1 MVKHM
6 RKIRAVLFDMDG
18 LLLGTGKLNIE
29 CVCQVAREMG
39 AELQPEVVARR
50 IMGTARAQ
58 IVAAYQS
65 LLPDSVDGAEF
76 YRRKNELFAIRKRQ
90 EGVKPM
96 KGAVELLH
104 WLYEKG
110 IACVLV
116 TATVGDS
123 ARERLLDNGMW
134 DLLPCRVTGDMPL
147 PSKPDPAPYLKGAE
161 LAGVDP
167 AECLVLED
175 SFNGIR
181 AGRAAGCMVGMVPDT
196 LPYDETCKPYCDAVF
211 HDLTEVQA
219 WISE

>member
-1 MVKHM
+1 M

-18 LLLGTGKLNIE
+18 LLLDTEKLNIE
-29 CVCQVAREMG
+29 CVCLVAREMG

-65 LLPDSVDGAEF
+65 LLPDSVDGAAF
-76 YRRKNELFAIRKRQ
+76 YQRKNELFAKRKQQ

-96 KGAVELLH
+96 KGAMELLH
-104 WLYEKG
+104 WLHEKG

-116 TATVGDS
+116 TATVGES
-123 ARERLLDNGMW
+123 ARERLRENGMW
-134 DLLPCRVTGDMPL
+134 DLLPYRVTGDMPL

-181 AGRAAGCMVGMVPDT
+181 SGRAAGCMVGMVPDT
-196 LPYDETCKPYCDAVF
+196 LPYDETCRPYCDAVF
-211 HDLTEVQA
+211 RDLTEVQA
-219 WISE
+219 WMEE

>member
-1 MVKHM
+1 M

-18 LLLGTGKLNIE
+18 LLLDTEKLNIE
-29 CVCQVAREMG
+29 CVCLVAREMG

-65 LLPDSVDGAEF
+65 LLPDSVDGAAF
-76 YRRKNELFAIRKRQ
+76 YRRKNELFAKRKQQ

-96 KGAVELLH
+96 KGAMELLH
-104 WLYEKG
+104 WLHEKG

-116 TATVGDS
+116 TATVGES
-123 ARERLLDNGMW
+123 ARERLRENGMW
-134 DLLPCRVTGDMPL
+134 DLLPYRVTGDMPL

-181 AGRAAGCMVGMVPDT
+181 SGRAAGCMVGMVPDT
-196 LPYDETCKPYCDAVF
+196 LPYDETCRPYCDAVF
-211 HDLTEVQA
+211 RDLTEVQA
-219 WISE
+219 WMEE

>member
-1 MVKHM
+1 M

-18 LLLGTGKLNIE
+18 LLLDTEKLNIE
-29 CVCQVAREMG
+29 CVCLVAREMG

-76 YRRKNELFAIRKRQ
+76 YRRKNELFAKRKQQ

-96 KGAVELLH
+96 KGAMELLH
-104 WLYEKG
+104 WLHKKG

-116 TATVGDS
+116 TATVGES
-123 ARERLLDNGMW
+123 ARERLRENGMW
-134 DLLPCRVTGDMPL
+134 DLLPYRVTGDMPL

-181 AGRAAGCMVGMVPDT
+181 SGRAAGCMVGMVPDT
-196 LPYDETCKPYCDAVF
+196 LPYDETCRPYCDAVF
-211 HDLTEVQA
+211 RDLTEVQA
-219 WISE
+219 WMEE

>member
-1 MVKHM
+1 M

-18 LLLGTGKLNIE
+18 LLLDTEKLNIE
-29 CVCQVAREMG
+29 CVCLVAREMG

-65 LLPDSVDGAEF
+65 LLPDSVDGAAF
-76 YRRKNELFAIRKRQ
+76 YQRKNELFAKRKQQ

-96 KGAVELLH
+96 KGAMELLH
-104 WLYEKG
+104 WLHEKG

-116 TATVGDS
+116 TATVGEA
-123 ARERLLDNGMW
+123 ARERLRENGMW
-134 DLLPCRVTGDMPL
+134 DLLPYRVTGDMPL

-181 AGRAAGCMVGMVPDT
+181 SGRAAGCMVGMVPDT
-196 LPYDETCKPYCDAVF
+196 LPYDETCRPYCDAVF
-211 HDLTEVQA
+211 RDLTEVQA
-219 WISE
+219 WMEE

>member
-1 MVKHM
+1 M

-18 LLLGTGKLNIE
+18 LLLDTEKLNIE
-29 CVCQVAREMG
+29 CVCLVAREMG

-65 LLPDSVDGAEF
+65 LLPDSVDGAAF
-76 YRRKNELFAIRKRQ
+76 YQRKNELFAKRKQQ

-104 WLYEKG
+104 WLHEKG

-116 TATVGDS
+116 TATVGEA
-123 ARERLLDNGMW
+123 ARERLRENGMW
-134 DLLPCRVTGDMPL
+134 DLLPYRVTGDMPL

-181 AGRAAGCMVGMVPDT
+181 SGRAAGCMVGMVPDT
-196 LPYDETCKPYCDAVF
+196 LPYDETCRPYCDAVF
-211 HDLTEVQA
+211 RDLTEVQA
-219 WISE
+219 WMEE